1 MKESVLDEALFR
13 HSFLVAVLL
22 GTLCRLLVLRISDR
36 QYPTRPQDYIAV
48 SYTHLDVYKRQVLV
62 I

>member
-13 HSFLVAVLL
+13 HSFLVSVLL
-22 GTLCRLLVLRISDR
+22 GTLCRFLVLRIKDK
-36 QYPTRPQDYIAV
+36 QQDPKI
-48 SYTHLDVYKRQVLV
+48 

>member
-22 GTLCRLLVLRISDR
+22 GTLCRLLVLRIRDR
-36 QYPTRPQDYIAV
+36 QYTKRPQDYIEKIIIAE
-48 SYTHLDVYKRQVLV
+48 L